1 LSSKATFSELL
12 QTLGLVFMKWAVV
25 SSIGLSKWVTRHY
38 GEVEPHPNGAET
50 ISSLCAVIVGAPAIP
65 RFSLLVN
72 WRDSDTDRL
81 LGMSSVEEGAM
92 WHVDPLPSNSVNS
105 CC

>member
-1 LSSKATFSELL
+1 MSSCVSYWAVENELL
-12 QTLGLVFMKWAVV
+12 DIMEELAPTQM
-25 SSIGLSKWVTRHY
+25 
-38 GEVEPHPNGAET
+38 EAET
-50 ISSLCAVIVGAPAIP
+50 ISSLCAVIVGALATP

-72 WRDSDTDRL
+72 WRYSDIDRL

-92 WHVDPLPSNSVNS
+92 WHVDPLPSNG